1 MCTKQFCFCYFA
13 GDKSTLLVNLSLIPI
28 MAGLSLCTATELSFN
43 MVGFISALLNNVMD
57 WWVMP
62 SLFLP
67 LPSYWTERSFRSVPN
82 IQLCKLLKPLYQIEY
97 SPKKTA
103 NILWRYWWFPHEKIS
118 NKWMQK
124 FQLLMCHY
132 ADLRSASYCLKPISH
147 TAWPFNQIV
156 TMSYRWDFL
165 RSGIILWG
173 NLT

>member
-1 MCTKQFCFCYFA
+1 
-13 GDKSTLLVNLSLIPI
+13 

-57 WWVMP
+57 WWV
-62 SLFLP
+62 SCLVSFCHYLAIDR
-67 LPSYWTERSFRSVPN
+67 TERSFRSVPD

-103 NILWRYWWFPHEKIS
+103 NILWRYWWFPHEMIS

-124 FQLLMCHY
+124 FQLLVCHY
-132 ADLRSASYCLKPISH
+132 ADLGSASYCLKPISH

-156 TMSYRWDFL
+156 TMSYRWDFCVL
-165 RSGIILWG
+165 VSFCGETWHSEMSAVFSTLSQG
-173 NLT
+173 GG